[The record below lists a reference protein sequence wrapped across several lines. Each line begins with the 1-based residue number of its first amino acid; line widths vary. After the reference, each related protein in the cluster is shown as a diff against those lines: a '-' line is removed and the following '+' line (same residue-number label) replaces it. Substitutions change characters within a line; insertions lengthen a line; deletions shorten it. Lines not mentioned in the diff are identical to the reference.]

1 MENISTPKGDVVVD
15 GCSSDA
21 AVAPGL
27 TAINKATN
35 SDNQLHQL
43 SRTPS
48 VNVVKTQTK
57 HYISGTSA
65 HLFRAPLGSPL
76 TLTRVS
82 HNNTKNTEQFIF

>member
-1 MENISTPKGDVVVD
+1 MKTISTLEKGEVVVVD
-15 GCSSDA
+15 GSSSEAA

-35 SDNQLHQL
+35 TESQQYQL

-48 VNVVKTQTK
+48 VNVVKVQTK

-65 HLFRAPLGSPL
+65 HLLSIREPFFGSHSRSL
-76 TLTRVS
+76 
-82 HNNTKNTEQFIF
+82 

>member
-1 MENISTPKGDVVVD
+1 MKNISTPKGDVVVD
-15 GCSSDA
+15 ACSSEA
-21 AVAPGL
+21 VNVAPGL
-27 TAINKATN
+27 IAINKTSN

-65 HLFRAPLGSPL
+65 L
-76 TLTRVS
+76 TS
-82 HNNTKNTEQFIF
+82 I